1 MASLG
6 TFSNA
11 QVTLGIE
18 DGIILTNASVFD
30 FYGGNTV
37 TGIGGN
43 LGLPGNDNLNL
54 LSNAPSFDQSS
65 IQFSFIPSQTG
76 LSFEYIFASEEYCD
90 FVGTAFS
97 DVLGIFLAGPGISG
111 PYSVNGSPA
120 INLAVFEDA
129 NGVINE
135 VNIRTI
141 NHIEN
146 NNFYIDNNI
155 ASTSTASS
163 CAGIDVSNN
172 PFTLNSQFDGW
183 TVPLTAS
190 YDGLQIGETYQI
202 QIAVADVADAIFGSA
217 IYLVGNSFN
226 AGQSDINLIADAGS
240 DLELQCDI
248 ATVSIGGDNT
258 SMGALYS
265 YEWLDESGQILSTDA
280 VFDVSV
286 AGEYTLQVTNSLT
299 TEVASDTV
307 VVSDNTDAPQVD
319 VQVNDVLTCNNN
331 TVTLSTD
338 EDTSLEYDWSL
349 QGATLGNQ
357 STIEVDQA
365 GFYELIV
372 TDTNNGCTASFITEV
387 SQDIEPPFV
396 SIATPEILNCFNTFV
411 ILDGTGSDSGAEI
424 IYNWSFAGITI
435 SNQAMVEVTSCGVY
449 TLEVTNNNNGCINM
463 EEVQVFCDENIP
475 TAIIEV
481 PDLLLP
487 GGELQL
493 SALGSSQ
500 GPNFQYQ
507 WNTTYGSIVSGT
519 NTLTPTINQ
528 VGIYCLTVQD
538 TENFCETTT
547 CIEVQQDETSETIAD
562 AGPDQIITCI
572 STEFILD
579 GSSSSMGP
587 EFTYSWTDP
596 TGTEISTEITV
607 TVTIPGTYTLTVT
620 NTETGEQAT
629 DIVEFLEDL
638 TQPFAEIE
646 ISSPG
651 MITCEINELNLVL
664 TTDVNPADAQYLW
677 EGPGIASDPTLKDI
691 VVNAPGTYTAIVT
704 NMINGCFTTTSA
716 EVTSNINN
724 IAITTGLVTCDSTL
738 LLDPTEFFTGELAGG
753 EWRMQQGLRIDEFPL
768 ATATMSGSYS
778 FVGVNAENFCE
789 VEIIFL
795 VSIPQETSVDAGA
808 DQEIMCPQDEIVLT
822 ASISPVDLYAEY
834 VWRLE
839 GIGPVGNTASITV
852 STPGVYTVEV
862 FDLISGCS
870 TIDEVVVGV
879 VENLLTIDVEVTD
892 VSCFG
897 ANDGS
902 IIYNVSGGEQ
912 PYTFAGGFPTLK
924 DLAPGIYNVTI
935 MDALQCSY
943 ESTIEIA
950 EPDALD
956 LSFEVTAYGDLMAIA
971 SGGVSPYE
979 YEWSTGSDSSILVNP
994 EEGIIYTLTVT
1005 DSTDCTSSIEILLQ
1019 STAVNGLQ
1027 TEELNVYPNPTDD
1040 YLIINQEGIAS
1051 ALKNIKLVDMHGRE
1065 IQLNHI
1071 IQDRDNIKLD
1081 MQFLR
1086 PGIYFIHVIVDQKL
1100 FYQKVIVQ

>member
-1 MASLG
+1 
-6 TFSNA
+6 
-11 QVTLGIE
+11 
-18 DGIILTNASVFD
+18 
-30 FYGGNTV
+30 
-37 TGIGGN
+37 
-43 LGLPGNDNLNL
+43 
-54 LSNAPSFDQSS
+54 
-65 IQFSFIPSQTG
+65 
-76 LSFEYIFASEEYCD
+76 
-90 FVGTAFS
+90 
-97 DVLGIFLAGPGISG
+97 
-111 PYSVNGSPA
+111 
-120 INLAVFEDA
+120 
-129 NGVINE
+129 
-135 VNIRTI
+135 
-141 NHIEN
+141 
-146 NNFYIDNNI
+146 
-155 ASTSTASS
+155 
-163 CAGIDVSNN
+163 
-172 PFTLNSQFDGW
+172 
-183 TVPLTAS
+183 
-190 YDGLQIGETYQI
+190 
-202 QIAVADVADAIFGSA
+202 
-217 IYLVGNSFN
+217 
-226 AGQSDINLIADAGS
+226 
-240 DLELQCDI
+240 
-248 ATVSIGGDNT
+248 
-258 SMGALYS
+258 
-265 YEWLDESGQILSTDA
+265 
-280 VFDVSV
+280 
-286 AGEYTLQVTNSLT
+286 
-299 TEVASDTV
+299 
-307 VVSDNTDAPQVD
+307 
-319 VQVNDVLTCNNN
+319 
-331 TVTLSTD
+331 
-338 EDTSLEYDWSL
+338 
-349 QGATLGNQ
+349 
-357 STIEVDQA
+357 
-365 GFYELIV
+365 
-372 TDTNNGCTASFITEV
+372 
-387 SQDIEPPFV
+387 
-396 SIATPEILNCFNTFV
+396 
-411 ILDGTGSDSGAEI
+411 
-424 IYNWSFAGITI
+424 
-435 SNQAMVEVTSCGVY
+435 
-449 TLEVTNNNNGCINM
+449 M

-852 STPGVYTVEV
+852 SAPGVYTVEV